1 MSETTAC
8 SSTGTAHSTGMDH
21 QHMSGTSARRIGRAT
36 AASAIV
42 AAIGSG
48 NAALGA
54 KALPLVTR
62 CVIPHEMATVGT
74 WIGRRCV
81 TQGLVTAIGG
91 ASRRQH
97 Q

>member
-1 MSETTAC
+1 VE
-8 SSTGTAHSTGMDH
+8 
-21 QHMSGTSARRIGRAT
+21 AR
-36 AASAIV
+36 
-42 AAIGSG
+42 
-48 NAALGA
+48 A
-54 KALPLVTR
+54 KALSFVTR